1 MAIPQF
7 NSSPQAALAQ
17 WQSDGYIIL
26 RNHFTRTQCEALNE
40 FTATLWQE
48 RHSSPSKATIDIFLD
63 RPENKRVLLSQAPDE
78 AFDYSFKIND
88 LYLDEPLIRD
98 YALDPGLCQTLNLL
112 LDGKA
117 LAFNTLLF
125 RWGSQ
130 QQEHT
135 DTLYMPPRK
144 TDKLVVSWIA
154 LDEAN
159 ADNGAVTLYP
169 GSHLIPPHRFSD
181 GRLNAIG
188 TEMGAYYDHMAQ
200 ELKSRGIE
208 PLHFNAEPGDVLIW
222 HAQLLHGGS
231 PIKDWQKTRRSL
243 VTHYYRKQEYLHQF
257 WRLRKHGGGYY
268 LKRPHPSPDKD

>member
-7 NSSPQAALAQ
+7 SSNQNDVLEK
-17 WQSDGYIIL
+17 WHSDGYIIL
-26 RNHFTRTQCEALNE
+26 RNHFSSAQCEQLNE
-40 FTATLWQE
+40 FTTTLWRE
-48 RHSSPSKATIDIFLD
+48 RRTSGSKATIDIFLD
-63 RPENKRVLLSQAPDE
+63 KPENRRTLLSQAPDE
-78 AFDYSFKIND
+78 AYDYSFKIND
-88 LYLDEPLIRD
+88 LYLDEPLVRD

-112 LDGKA
+112 LDGEA

-130 QQEHT
+130 QREHT

-144 TDKLVVSWIA
+144 TNKLVVSWIA
-154 LDEAN
+154 LDEAS

-169 GSHLIPPHRFSD
+169 GSHLIPPHRFSN
-181 GRLNAIG
+181 GRLNAVG
-188 TEMGAYYDHMAQ
+188 TEMDAYYEHLNK
-200 ELKSRGIE
+200 ELNTRGIE
-208 PLHFNAEPGDVLIW
+208 PVHFNAQPGDVLIW
-222 HAQLLHGGS
+222 HAQLLHGGG

-243 VTHYYRKQEYLHQF
+243 VTHYFRKQEYLHQF